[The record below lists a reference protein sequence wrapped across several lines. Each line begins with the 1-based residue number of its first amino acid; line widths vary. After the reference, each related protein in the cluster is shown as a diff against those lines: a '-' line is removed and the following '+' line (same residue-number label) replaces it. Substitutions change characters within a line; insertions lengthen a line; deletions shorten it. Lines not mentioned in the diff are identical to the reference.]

1 MSRDNR
7 ILIWLALVTLIF
19 NPIGWNTLG
28 ILLELWA
35 RFRMQAQ
42 LMMKT
47 IYFCE
52 TLAGIIDVD
61 HSFR

>member
-35 RFRMQAQ
+35 SFRMQAQ

-52 TLAGIIDVD
+52 TLAGIDVD